1 MGLAANTRGRAMKD
15 IDIFYQVEGISEIQ
29 HISAPSDEQLA
40 AVRARIATKHAID
53 DGGSLFS
60 EDADDPVDETAT
72 IGSIAAPT
80 GAKLHLHRCRRVA
93 VTVAFAGRTLERSFG
108 PGATV
113 ARVKRWAA
121 EQLGM
126 SKEDAGEH
134 VLQVSGTHDRPTPAT
149 HIGTLAK
156 CPACRLA
163 FDLVPDERVNGA
175 PGA

>member
-1 MGLAANTRGRAMKD
+1 MKD
-15 IDIFYQVEGISEIQ
+15 IDIFYQVEGVPEIQ
-29 HISAPSDEQLA
+29 HISAPPDEQLA
-40 AVRARIATKHAID
+40 ALKARIAAKHSIG
-53 DGGSLFS
+53 DGGSLFP
-60 EDADDPVDETAT
+60 EDADDPADETVT
-72 IGSIAAPT
+72 VGSIATPA

-93 VTVAFAGRTLERSFG
+93 VTVAFAGRTLEHSFG

-121 EQLGM
+121 QQLGM

-134 VLQVSGTHDRPTPAT
+134 VLQISGTQDRPTPAT

-156 CPACRLA
+156 CPACRVA

-175 PGA
+175 PEA